1 MEKKF
6 TFEKG
11 FCRMVNGWAFQC
23 LSRYSD
29 RPVSASLELV
39 DVGNGEECLNLI
51 LFLECSGSLFD
62 KEFVAS
68 LFGVSEGDV
77 HTQYHGSKDFMT
89 QVLFHEGN
97 YDRIVDSWDGH
108 SLILKKV

>member
-1 MEKKF
+1 MSKF

-23 LSRYSD
+23 LSKHSD

-39 DVGNGEECLNLI
+39 EMGNGETCLNLV
-51 LFLECSGSLFD
+51 LFLECSGVLFD
-62 KEFVAS
+62 KEFVS
-68 LFGVSEGDV
+68 NLFGVPEENV
-77 HTQYHGSKDFMT
+77 LTQYHGLKDFMT

-97 YDRIVDSWDGH
+97 YDKIVDYWDGH
-108 SLILKKV
+108 TLTLKMV